1 MTHPLVYMLAQRP
14 QMLAVHAQAYADL
27 LRMDAGLAWRQ
38 AQKRALLYTAAIC
51 MATVA
56 TMLTGVAAMLWK
68 TLPTA
73 PMTWPEIM
81 VVTPCVAWILALLLW
96 WAARSVTVT
105 STLAEFKRQISADVA
120 LFRELS
126 AP

>member
-1 MTHPLVYMLAQRP
+1 MTHPLVYMLAQQP

-27 LRMDAGLAWRQ
+27 LRLDAGLALQQ
-38 AQKRALLYTAAIC
+38 AQKRAWLCIAAIC

-68 TLPTA
+68 TLPAA
-73 PMTWPEIM
+73 PMAWPEIM
-81 VVTPCVAWILALLLW
+81 VVTPSITWVLAWLLW
-96 WAARSVTVT
+96 WAARHVSVAPSLT
-105 STLAEFKRQISADVA
+105 EFKRQISADVA

>member
-1 MTHPLVYMLAQRP
+1 MTHPLVYLLAQRP

-27 LRMDAGLAWRQ
+27 LRLDAGLALQQ
-38 AQKRALLYTAAIC
+38 ARKRAVLYITALC

-68 TLPTA
+68 TLPAA
-73 PMTWPEIM
+73 PMDWPPVM
-81 VVTPCVAWILALLLW
+81 VVTPSVAWILALLLW
-96 WAARSVTVT
+96 WAARSVSVT
-105 STLAEFKRQISADVA
+105 PALTEFKRQISADVA

-126 AP
+126 VP